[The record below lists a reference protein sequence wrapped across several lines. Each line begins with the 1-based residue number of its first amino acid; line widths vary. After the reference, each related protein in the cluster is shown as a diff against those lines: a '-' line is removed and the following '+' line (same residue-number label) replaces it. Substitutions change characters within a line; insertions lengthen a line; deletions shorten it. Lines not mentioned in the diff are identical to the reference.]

1 MASRQGLGDHGVDE
15 ARQSSIEPTNG
26 LISLPE
32 TARQASIRSASDRIG
47 ISESVETLD
56 VPAAAGEVVDD
67 ETS

>member
-1 MASRQGLGDHGVDE
+1 MACGRVSATTASRKLK
-15 ARQSSIEPTNG
+15 SSIEPTNG

-47 ISESVETLD
+47 VRESVESSVCQRRREKLSTI
-56 VPAAAGEVVDD
+56 